1 MNHNLVA
8 IGAALVVLASPA
20 FAEDIS
26 FQRTQAGRPDLQGVW
41 SSRWLTP
48 VERIAGETELVVS
61 AERGAELAKE
71 LLERAG
77 HPAQMDP
84 ELAAPDAETLA
95 IVRGEHRTSLIISPD
110 DGKLPLND
118 AGRAAR
124 LAYISG
130 LDGPEQ
136 RMTTERCIGGVGWAP
151 LQIRTHAMLR
161 EIVQTDDHVVL
172 RTEAYSD
179 LRLVPID
186 AERRPD
192 AAAPHMGESVG
203 RWEGDTLVVETKNYD
218 PDLSTHGIVTVMS
231 PDAVVTEWFTPASA
245 DEIVYRYQV
254 DDPTYYDQ
262 PWSVEYSLMRTDE
275 RVYEFAC
282 HEGNYALKHML
293 NGARMEEI
301 SERSK
306 AAN

>member
-1 MNHNLVA
+1 MKPTVIMACLS
-8 IGAALVVLASPA
+8 AALVSLSAAADEAALA
-20 FAEDIS
+20 
-26 FQRTQAGRPDLQGVW
+26 RTNAGRPDLQGTW

-48 VERIAGETELVVS
+48 VERIPGETELVVS
-61 AERGAELAKE
+61 PERGAELARQ

-110 DGKLPLND
+110 DGKLPMNA
-118 AGRAAR
+118 AGQAAR

-136 RMTTERCIGGVGWAP
+136 RMTTERCIGGIGWAP

-161 EIVQTDDHVVL
+161 EIVQTDEHVVF

-179 LRLVPID
+179 LRVVPID
-186 AERRPD
+186 AARGPE
-192 AAAPHMGESVG
+192 AAAPHMGESIG
-203 RWEGDTLVVETKNYD
+203 RWDGDTLVVETRNYD
-218 PDLSTHGIVTVMS
+218 ADLSTHGIVTVMS
-231 PDAVVTEWFTPASA
+231 PDAVVTEWFTPVSA
-245 DEIVYRYQV
+245 DEIVYRYEV
-254 DDPTYYDQ
+254 NDPTYYDE
-262 PWSVEYSLMRTDE
+262 PWSVEFSLTRSDE

-293 NGARMEEI
+293 AGARMEERGAP
-301 SERSK
+301 SAR
-306 AAN
+306 